1 MSLSQFKNYLV
12 YEKQYSLHT
21 QKAYMRDLHQF
32 EQFLQEEYEIDHD
45 SVEHFHVRS
54 WIVDMMQKGISARTI
69 NRKISVLRSYYGFLR
84 KLGLREDNPM
94 LKVVS
99 PKIGKKLPSVV
110 HSYQLDHLFQ
120 EVVFPEGFEGLRD
133 QLLLKILYGTG
144 LRNSELVHLKIEDID
159 FGSQRL
165 KVLGKGSKERL
176 IPLLPELLVEIK
188 EYMALRQNYFEEFD
202 DQYLL
207 LKNDGK
213 KVYSKFVYNIVKK
226 YLGQVT
232 SLEYR
237 GPHTLRH
244 SFATHLCDEGAD
256 LSAIKH
262 LMGHASLSS
271 TEIYLH
277 NSIEQLKQV
286 YKKAHPKAKKKPI
299 T

>member
-1 MSLSQFKNYLV
+1 MSLSQFENYLV
-12 YEKQYSLHT
+12 YEKQYSTHT

-32 EQFLQEEYEIDHD
+32 EQFLQEEYEIGYDLA
-45 SVEHFHVRS
+45 EHFHVRG
-54 WIVDMMQKGISARTI
+54 WIVAMMQRGISARTI
-69 NRKISVLRSYYGFLR
+69 NRKVSVLRSYYGFLR

-99 PKIGKKLPSVV
+99 PKIGKKLPAVV
-110 HSYQLDHLFQ
+110 HSYQLDLLFE
-120 EVVFPEGFEGLRD
+120 EVVFPEGFEGVRD

-144 LRNSELVHLKIEDID
+144 LRNAELVNLQIKDID
-159 FGSQRL
+159 FGTQRL
-165 KVLGKGSKERL
+165 KVLGKGGKERL
-176 IPLLPELLVEIK
+176 VPLLPNLIREIK
-188 EYMALRQNYFEEFD
+188 DYLALRKKYFEEYD
-202 DQYLL
+202 EAYLL

-213 KVYSKFVYNIVKK
+213 RVYAKFVYNIVKK

-244 SFATHLCDEGAD
+244 SFATHLCDGGAD
-256 LSAIKH
+256 LSAIKN

-299 T
+299 G